1 MATTLNNTQQKKF
14 MCIGTEGQF
23 VQNNIFSNI
32 YYTISIFKKYYSE
45 KIWKKRFNLHGIVD

>member
-1 MATTLNNTQQKKF
+1 MATTLNITQQKKF

-32 YYTISIFKKYYSE
+32 YIQLQ
-45 KIWKKRFNLHGIVD
+45 KIILRKSGKNVLIYMES

>member
-1 MATTLNNTQQKKF
+1 MATTLYIIEQKKC

-32 YYTISIFKKYYSE
+32 YIQFLYSKKIILRKSGKNVLIYME
-45 KIWKKRFNLHGIVD
+45 L